1 MLWIVSKKMNLE
13 ELFQNKSI
21 SVVGSAESLFGEKYG
36 PEIDKSDLV
45 CRFNRGGLIL
55 NPEAQGE
62 KQSVLFFNGLN
73 NTLVSGYDT
82 TIQTSHR
89 HKKHNSA
96 DYILPLSNKEELS
109 KRIGVDRPS
118 SGLMVLYFLYNLNC
132 SVNIFGFDFKETK
145 SFYHTKYN
153 FNEVHDYEKE
163 KIFVH
168 NTILKKKEIKFNE
181 SSNIQ

>member
-1 MLWIVSKKMNLE
+1 VPWIVSKKMNLV

-36 PEIDKSDLV
+36 PQIDKSDLV

-55 NPEAQGE
+55 NPEAQGK
-62 KQSVLFFNGLN
+62 KQNVLFFNGLN
-73 NTLVSGYDT
+73 NTLISGYDT

-89 HKKHNSA
+89 HKKHDRA

-132 SVNIFGFDFKETK
+132 SVNIFGFDFKKTK
-145 SFYHTKYN
+145 SFYHTKYL
-153 FNEVHDYEKE
+153 FNGVHDYEKE
-163 KIFVH
+163 KTFVH

-181 SSNIQ
+181 SSNI

>member
-1 MLWIVSKKMNLE
+1 MHWIVSKKMNLE

-36 PEIDKSDLV
+36 FEIDKSDLV
-45 CRFNRGGLIL
+45 CRFNRGGVII
-55 NPEAQGE
+55 NPEAQGK
-62 KQSVLFFNGLN
+62 KQNVLFFNGLN

-89 HKKHNSA
+89 HKKHNNA
-96 DYILPLSNKEELS
+96 DYILPLVDKEELS
-109 KRIGVDRPS
+109 NRIDVDRPS
-118 SGLMVLYFLYNLNC
+118 SGLMVLYFLYKLNC
-132 SVNIFGFDFKETK
+132 SVNIFGFDFKKTK
-145 SFYHTKYN
+145 SFYHTKRY

>member
-1 MLWIVSKKMNLE
+1 MNLV

-36 PEIDKSDLV
+36 ARIDKSDLV

-55 NPEAQGE
+55 NPEAQGK
-62 KQSVLFFNGLN
+62 KQNVLFFNGLN
-73 NTLVSGYDT
+73 NTLIGGYDT

-89 HKKHNSA
+89 HKKHDRA

-132 SVNIFGFDFKETK
+132 SVNIFGFDFKKTK
-145 SFYHTKYN
+145 SFYHTKYL